1 MRAGAC
7 SATPILMPLSV
18 RRAWGT
24 CGRLC
29 VQSSRPLET
38 GGKAAA
44 RRNERAAAPALS
56 PAALADSEAEVRAR
70 AAEAELLVM
79 LDLEEAEAGTRGGS
93 GSVKGK
99 AKGQQGKR

>member
-44 RRNERAAAPALS
+44 RRNAERAAAPALS
-56 PAALADSEAEVRAR
+56 PAALAEAEVRAR